1 MGNGLLHTLS
11 LYRRLLSVQVRSQ
24 MQYRVAFLLEL
35 LATVSNMSLIFLSVA
50 LVLQRFGGLGGWSV
64 GEVAFLWG
72 MVEMAFGTMD
82 LFFSGFDPAFFGRR
96 VRLGTFDQIL
106 LRPVNVSVQVLGS
119 EFLLRRLGRIA
130 QGAAIFGV
138 ALALVDM
145 QWTLGKVLYWPLVIG
160 GLIAYFG
167 ALFVIGS
174 TLTFWTVESIE
185 AINILTYGGTE
196 LMSYPMHIYADWLRR
211 TFTYAVPAI
220 FLNYYPALY
229 FLDKPDPFGLPGF
242 VRFLAPLVGAAFF
255 GAAMAFWQFGIK
267 QYQST
272 GS

>member
-1 MGNGLLHTLS
+1 MSNSLWHTLD

-24 MQYRVAFLLEL
+24 MQYRTAFLLEL
-35 LATVSNMSLIFLSVA
+35 VATLINMALIFLSVA

-72 MVEMAFGTMD
+72 MVEIAFGIMD
-82 LFFSGFDPAFFGRR
+82 LVFSGFDPAFFGQR
-96 VRLGTFDQIL
+96 VRLGTFDQLL
-106 LRPVNVSVQVLGS
+106 LRPVNVLTQVLGS

-130 QGAAIFGV
+130 QGMLIFGV
-138 ALALVDM
+138 ALALIDVD
-145 QWTLGKVLYWPLVIG
+145 WSVGKLVYWPLVIG

-167 ALFVIGS
+167 ALFMIGS
-174 TLTFWTVESIE
+174 TITFWTVESIE

-196 LMSYPMHIYADWLRR
+196 LMAYPMHIYADWLRR

-242 VRFLAPLVGAAFF
+242 VRFLSPLIGAAFF
-255 GAAMAFWQFGIK
+255 GAALAFWQFGMK
-267 QYQST
+267 HYQST

>member
-1 MGNGLLHTLS
+1 MIDSLTHTLA

-24 MQYRVAFLLEL
+24 MQYRVSFVLEL
-35 LATVSNMSLIFLSVA
+35 VATIVNMSLIFLSVA

-82 LFFSGFDPAFFGRR
+82 LLFGGFDPATFGRK

-106 LRPVNVSVQVLGS
+106 LRPVSIITQVLGS

-130 QGAAIFGV
+130 QGMVIFGV
-138 ALALVDM
+138 ALALIDM
-145 QWTLGKVLYWPLVIG
+145 EWTVGKVLYWPLVIG

-167 ALFVIGS
+167 ALFIIGS
-174 TLTFWTVESIE
+174 TFTFWTVESIE
-185 AINILTYGGTE
+185 AFNILTYGGTE
-196 LMSYPMHIYADWLRR
+196 LMAYPMHIYASWLRR

-242 VRFLAPLVGAAFF
+242 ARFLSPLIGAAFF
-255 GAAMAFWQFGIK
+255 SAALAFWQFGIK
-267 QYQST
+267 HYQST
-272 GS
+272 GN